1 MKITIRFLILFFI
14 PLSSFGQD
22 SSELIE
28 RLMTKMDRVRDYS
41 VSAKIKSDI
50 PLIKILSVNA
60 TIYFKQKDKFRI
72 ISKGIAIL
80 PKQGFTDITKI
91 LREKDTYSSILTGAE
106 IIHNEKTEIITI
118 LPGTDTS
125 DLILAKLWIDASNN
139 LLLKSQ
145 ITTRSSG
152 TVTGEYKYS
161 TQKEFGLPESMLFAM
176 DVKKFKIP
184 KGLATDINR
193 TSGPDSN
200 KPVPKVGTVFIQLN
214 NYVINKGIND
224 DIFQQK

>member
-1 MKITIRFLILFFI
+1 MPVF
-14 PLSSFGQD
+14 SHGQD
-22 SSELIE
+22 GSKLIE
-28 RLMTKMDRVRDYS
+28 DLMTKMNLVKDYS
-41 VSAKIKSDI
+41 VNAKIKSDI

-91 LREKDTYSSILTGAE
+91 LREKDTYSSILTGTE
-106 IIHNEKTEIITI
+106 IIQNTKTEIITI
-118 LPGTDTS
+118 LPGADTS

-139 LLLKSQ
+139 LMLKSQ

-152 TVTGEYKYS
+152 TVTAEYKYS
-161 TQKEFGLPESMLFAM
+161 TQKEFGLPESMLFTM

-193 TSGPDSN
+193 TSGADSN

-224 DIFQQK
+224 DIFLQK

>member
-1 MKITIRFLILFFI
+1 MKNIIYFLFLYLI
-14 PLSSFGQD
+14 PIFSHGQD
-22 SSELIE
+22 ASKLIE
-28 RLMTKMDRVRDYS
+28 ELMTKMNLVKDYS
-41 VSAKIKSDI
+41 VNAKIKSDI

-91 LREKDTYSSILTGAE
+91 LREKDTYSSILTGTE
-106 IIHNEKTEIITI
+106 IIQNVKTKIITI
-118 LPGTDTS
+118 LPGADTS
-125 DLILAKLWIDASNN
+125 DLILAKLWIDASND
-139 LLLKSQ
+139 LMLKSQ

-152 TVTGEYKYS
+152 TVTAEYKYS
-161 TQKEFGLPESMLFAM
+161 TQKEFGLPESMLFTM

-224 DIFQQK
+224 DIFLQK

>member
-1 MKITIRFLILFFI
+1 MKNIIYFLFLYLI
-14 PLSSFGQD
+14 PVFSQGQD
-22 SSELIE
+22 GSKLIE
-28 RLMTKMDRVRDYS
+28 ELMTKMNLVKDYS
-41 VSAKIKSDI
+41 VNAKIKSDI

-91 LREKDTYSSILTGAE
+91 LREKDTYSSILTGTE
-106 IIHNEKTEIITI
+106 IIQNARTEIITI
-118 LPGTDTS
+118 LPGADTS
-125 DLILAKLWIDASNN
+125 DLILAKLWVDASND
-139 LLLKSQ
+139 LMLKSQ
-145 ITTRSSG
+145 LTTRSSG
-152 TVTGEYKYS
+152 TVTAEYKYS
-161 TQKEFGLPESMLFAM
+161 TQKEFGLPESMLFTM

-193 TSGPDSN
+193 TSDAESN

-224 DIFQQK
+224 DVFLQK